1 MAALRTAIS
10 MQSDIW
16 RVPER
21 SQAIK
26 RIGGYEMG
34 MLKPETINLIK
45 IYLEQEKIL
54 KSDALD
60 RAIKNGYSLEK
71 PLEDYKNI
79 LLAVTDF
86 NLFID
91 DMEGEE

>member
-1 MAALRTAIS
+1 
-10 MQSDIW
+10 
-16 RVPER
+16 
-21 SQAIK
+21 
-26 RIGGYEMG
+26 

-45 IYLEQEKIL
+45 IYLEQQRIL

-60 RAIKNGYSLEK
+60 RAIQNGYSLEK

-86 NLFID
+86 NVFID
-91 DMEGEE
+91 DMEEENE

>member
-1 MAALRTAIS
+1 
-10 MQSDIW
+10 
-16 RVPER
+16 
-21 SQAIK
+21 
-26 RIGGYEMG
+26 

-45 IYLEQEKIL
+45 KYLEQERIL

-60 RAIKNGYSLEK
+60 RAIKTGYSIEK

-86 NLFID
+86 NDFID
-91 DMEGEE
+91 DIEEENE

>member
-1 MAALRTAIS
+1 
-10 MQSDIW
+10 
-16 RVPER
+16 
-21 SQAIK
+21 
-26 RIGGYEMG
+26 

-60 RAIKNGYSLEK
+60 RAIKNGYSIEK
-71 PLEDYKNI
+71 PVEDYKNI

-86 NLFID
+86 NDFID
-91 DMEGEE
+91 DMEE

>member
-1 MAALRTAIS
+1 
-10 MQSDIW
+10 
-16 RVPER
+16 
-21 SQAIK
+21 
-26 RIGGYEMG
+26 

-60 RAIKNGYSLEK
+60 RAIKNGYSIEK
-71 PLEDYKNI
+71 PVEDYKNI

-86 NLFID
+86 NDFID
-91 DMEGEE
+91 DMEEENE

>member
-1 MAALRTAIS
+1 
-10 MQSDIW
+10 
-16 RVPER
+16 
-21 SQAIK
+21 
-26 RIGGYEMG
+26 

-45 IYLEQEKIL
+45 IYLEQERIL

-71 PLEDYKNI
+71 SLEDYKNI

-91 DMEGEE
+91 DMEEEEEENE